1 MNENLKD
8 LQQKYIENFEKN
20 PIYSS
25 LKDLQVNQ
33 SKNIDDNFA
42 NLGVFAKRN
51 FSKNEL
57 IECSPIF
64 QLAWRSNYHHDPR
77 IKQYAFTYNNKCQ
90 CNECKSHGYNYF
102 ISLGYASIY
111 NSKKDADAH
120 WFLSPK
126 HRAWFLIAVKDIKR
140 GDEIFTYYGDN
151 YNLESYKNTQHRPTS
166 INEIDW
172 SKIPLTPTN

>member
-1 MNENLKD
+1 MQEKFKE

-25 LKDLQVNQ
+25 LKDLQVASSNAI
-33 SKNIDDNFA
+33 NDNSA

-64 QLAWRSNYHHDPR
+64 QLDWRSKYQHDIK
-77 IKQYAFTYNNKCQ
+77 IKQYAFSYNIYCKCAD
-90 CNECKSHGYNYF
+90 CKTHGHVSY
-102 ISLGYASIY
+102 ICLGYASIY
-111 NSKKDADAH
+111 NSKKDADAN
-120 WFLSPK
+120 WFISPK
-126 HRAWFLIAVKDIKR
+126 HRAWFLVALKDIKR
-140 GDEIFTYYGDN
+140 GNEIFTYYGDN
-151 YNLESYKNTQHRPTS
+151 YNIESYKNTQHRPTS